1 MCDPWSTATH
11 SIDFRVQVI
20 LDIQIVVLLLI
31 LILPLIAVV
40 ILILVDL
47 LKELIVKVLDR
58 NGVGARAKV
67 ALKQLIGVEF
77 LLKVQHRST
86 RMDLV
91 ALFLADLA
99 VLDLLRVV
107 VTSDVEAFK
116 L

>member
-1 MCDPWSTATH
+1 MCDPWPTTTH

-20 LDIQIVVLLLI
+20 LDIQIVVLLI

-40 ILILVDL
+40 VLILVDL
-47 LKELIVKVLDR
+47 LKELVVKVLDR

-99 VLDLLRVV
+99 VLYLLRVV
-107 VTSDVEAFK
+107 ITSDVEAF
-116 L
+116 